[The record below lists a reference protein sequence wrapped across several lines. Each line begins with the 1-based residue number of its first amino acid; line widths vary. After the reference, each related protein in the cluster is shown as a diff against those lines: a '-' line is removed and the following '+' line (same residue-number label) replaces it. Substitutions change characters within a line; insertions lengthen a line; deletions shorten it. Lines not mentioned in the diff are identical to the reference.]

1 MRYFAIILFCS
12 FTAAVQAQFSNYAG
26 VDRRIS
32 NPVTSQPRGEKP
44 DPAAMV
50 EKSMAK
56 LTEALSL
63 DSFQQAVIRQI
74 VEENQ
79 RDEEKVYTEQ
89 IPDESKMEKIML
101 IREKASKKIKEV
113 LSPEQIKAY
122 ENMAKSKK
130 KK

>member
-1 MRYFAIILFCS
+1 MKYLALILFCFS
-12 FTAAVQAQFSNYAG
+12 GAAVQAQFSNYAG
-26 VDRRIS
+26 VDRRIA
-32 NPVTSQPRGEKP
+32 NPVHSQSRGEKP
-44 DPAAMV
+44 DRAAMV

-74 VEENQ
+74 VEESQ
-79 RDEEKVYTEQ
+79 KEEEKVYTEQ

-113 LSPEQIKAY
+113 LSPDQIKAY
-122 ENMAKSKK
+122 ENLAKAKK

>member
-1 MRYFAIILFCS
+1 
-12 FTAAVQAQFSNYAG
+12 
-26 VDRRIS
+26 
-32 NPVTSQPRGEKP
+32 
-44 DPAAMV
+44 
-50 EKSMAK
+50 MAK